1 MGDYIK
7 MPLVDHQDK
16 TNIDMLKTVNPDNYV
31 NGERKYGN
39 AYYPTNQK
47 QIFHE
52 NKALFFNYI
61 FCYNGNGGIAI
72 SEFDKKS
79 GKIDNIKLIPYHVI
93 FDSTKSLNNEFR
105 CKYVPE
111 LDITNLIEH
120 NGNYYLVLENFSTQF
135 LVTEYRSYYLGY
147 SGNKYIV
154 ALDSNFN
161 VKWADAYNLWHRFI
175 MRGGNYTDSYRMQGS
190 SQFYIKDDK
199 LEGHIVIQPDQE
211 QFNYV
216 DMGFFKVSYD
226 LETGKSEKK
235 LITTVDKSRKVFY
248 NSLYPVGNGSVLLD
262 QNYQDE
268 LYLIKE
274 K

>member
-1 MGDYIK
+1 MKYKNYAHYFQVEHLKGNNYMGDYIK

-79 GKIDNIKLIPYHVI
+79 GKIDNIKLIPYHV
-93 FDSTKSLNNEFR
+93 
-105 CKYVPE
+105 
-111 LDITNLIEH
+111 NLIEH